1 MENTPNSNNFGY
13 KLVINFLNTRWDIFI
28 AILVTLSSFF
38 LLCVSQIKSEYYNIP
53 IKYFLDTKIVFSIKL
68 YCAIFIIFII
78 VWPII
83 KSKILRNN
91 DKVTI
96 VEFTSSITLILF
108 FLFVFITIVY
118 KNKSLNISSYYINN
132 LLIIILAY
140 IFTIFIH
147 LYDFYSV
154 KNTPCKIKY
163 SILILLF
170 IVFIFCLYKYIK
182 ASKNYYMVY
191 FSIIIFFVYI
201 ISICVYL
208 LKDTFNRLN
217 LSNINCEIV
226 INFILDLFR
235 KNKILVFVLLIYPI
249 IFTPFIISKIED
261 IFTVYIKQYELI
273 KFNNSENTMK
283 AIITEYKDFLVV
295 MDCEIKYEEKTNQ
308 TILYI
313 YNDKFEVIEQNT
325 TGSIIYDN
333 HSSSLSTKVNDCEY
347 IGYSDVVIQ
356 PHETIN

>member
-1 MENTPNSNNFGY
+1 MENTPNSNNLGY

-28 AILVTLSSFF
+28 AILATRSSFL
-38 LLCVSQIKSEYYNIP
+38 LLCVSVIKSEYYNIP
-53 IKYFLDTKIVFSIKL
+53 IKYFLDTKLVFSIKL
-68 YCAIFIIFII
+68 YLAIFIIFII
-78 VWPII
+78 FWPII
-83 KSKILRNN
+83 KSKILRDN
-91 DKVTI
+91 DKITI

-108 FLFVFITIVY
+108 FLFVYITVVHKY
-118 KNKSLNISSYYINN
+118 KSLNISSYYINN
-132 LLIIILAY
+132 LFFIILVY
-140 IFTIFIH
+140 IFTTSIH

-154 KNTPCKIKY
+154 KNTPSKIKN
-163 SILILLF
+163 SIFILLVIAF
-170 IVFIFCLYKYIK
+170 IICII
-182 ASKNYYMVY
+182 ASKNYYMVN
-191 FSIIIFFVYI
+191 FSIIIFLVYI

-226 INFILDLFR
+226 INFILELFR
-235 KNKILVFVLLIYPI
+235 KNIILVFVLLIYLI
-249 IFTPFIISKIED
+249 IFTPFIIYRIED
-261 IFTVYIKQYELI
+261 FFTVYIKQYELI
-273 KFNNSENTMK
+273 KFNNSENSMK

-313 YNDKFEVIEQNT
+313 YNDKFELIEQNT
-325 TGSIIYDN
+325 AGSIIYDN